1 MCGRKAE
8 TKLVHTGKNNGDA
21 SGAINAPV
29 HFSTAYEHPGLGEST
44 GFDYTRTGN
53 PTRTLLEQSVADLE
67 KGNAAFAFSSGMAA
81 IQGALSIFKTGDE
94 IVVSEDVYGGSYRFF
109 DYLSNQYGLKFIYCD
124 SKRLS
129 QIENY
134 ITEQTKALYIESPT
148 NPLMHTADIPAISI
162 IAKKH
167 DVLLLVDNTLY
178 TPLLQQ
184 PITEGADIIIHSA
197 TKYLGGHNDVLAGL
211 VVAKNEEL
219 SEKIGYF
226 QNTAGA
232 VLSPFDSWLLM
243 RGMKTLSIRME
254 KHEKNA
260 AFLVA
265 FLKEHEDI
273 TDVFYPGRGGMLSFR
288 LKSEYCVDPFLRKL
302 EVITFAESLGG
313 VESFI
318 TYPTT
323 QTHADIPE
331 ETRQRY
337 GVCNRLLR
345 FSVGIEHVDDLK
357 TDLEQA
363 LASLKKEEIY
373 HD

>member
-1 MCGRKAE
+1 MCCRKTE

-21 SGAINAPV
+21 SGAVNAPV

-67 KGNAAFAFSSGMAA
+67 KGKAAFAFSSGMAA

-109 DYLSNQYGLKFIYCD
+109 DYLSNHYGIKFIYCD
-124 SKRLS
+124 SRKLS

-134 ITEQTKALYIESPT
+134 ITEDTKALYIESPT
-148 NPLMHTADIPAISI
+148 NPLMHTADIPAISE

-167 DVLLLVDNTLY
+167 GALLLVDNTLY

-184 PITEGADIIIHSA
+184 PLTEGADIVIHSA

-211 VVAKNEEL
+211 LVAKNEEL
-219 SEKIGYF
+219 CEKLGYF

-243 RGMKTLSIRME
+243 RGMKTLSLRME
-254 KHEKNA
+254 KHESNA
-260 AFLVA
+260 LSLVEY
-265 FLKEHEDI
+265 LNNHEGI

-288 LKSEYCVDPFLRKL
+288 LQSEYCVDPFLRSL

-331 ETRQRY
+331 ETRNRY
-337 GVCNRLLR
+337 GVCNKLLR
-345 FSVGIEHVDDLK
+345 FSVGIEHVEDLK
-357 TDLEQA
+357 NDLDQA
-363 LASLKKEEIY
+363 LANLTKEEIY